1 MIDFACKEFEI
12 EAVIK
17 CGLNLTKADLQ
28 VLKHFL
34 QFGQNWLNTEHI
46 ADELGLNLSTVQRS
60 VKKLYE
66 RNILIRSQ
74 NNMDGGGYFFVYKIR
89 SKKEIRE
96 LIMEIV
102 NSWVKR
108 VDSELQAWAEEKRTS
123 DEIMATSVNI
133 QKHR

>member
-1 MIDFACKEFEI
+1 MVDFACKEFEI

-34 QFGQNWLNTEHI
+34 QFGQEWLKTEEI
-46 ADELGLNLSTVQRS
+46 AAELKLNLSTVQRS

-74 NNMDGGGYFFVYKIR
+74 NNMDGGGYFFVYKVR
-89 SKKEIRE
+89 SKKDIRK

-108 VDSELQAWAEEKRTS
+108 VDTELEAWANEK
-123 DEIMATSVNI
+123 
-133 QKHR
+133 

>member
-46 ADELGLNLSTVQRS
+46 AEDLDLNLSTVQRS

-96 LIMEIV
+96 LIMDIV

-108 VDSELQAWAEEKRTS
+108 VDSELQAWAEETKTTDEHHKTVDTS
-123 DEIMATSVNI
+123 N
-133 QKHR
+133 QR